1 MWGARVLAP
10 NARVESAARRG
21 VKTPVPGTARGFALA
36 ITIAVIIVQ
45 QASPTTTW
53 PMETCLQLIAGNA
66 PSSIRNS

>member
-36 ITIAVIIVQ
+36 ITIAVI
-45 QASPTTTW
+45 PTTTW
-53 PMETCLQLIAGNA
+53 SMETSLQLIAGNA
-66 PSSIRNS
+66 PTSIRNS